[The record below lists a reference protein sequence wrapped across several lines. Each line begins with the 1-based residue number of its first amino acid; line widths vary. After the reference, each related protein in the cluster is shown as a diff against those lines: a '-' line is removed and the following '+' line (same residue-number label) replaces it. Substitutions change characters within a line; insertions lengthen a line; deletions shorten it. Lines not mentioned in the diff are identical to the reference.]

1 MGLRPGFQPMGAAT
15 GEYNRR
21 LLVPH
26 TFLGIFSWLPQWGL
40 DPIPR
45 DPPELGDPE
54 PEKVGSHRGAW
65 NPIGGG
71 RARGNRRTGHLVQA
85 RWMPRAGTVA
95 RTVSAELAQCG
106 QAECQDTLKVPVF
119 PAQSELC
126 LRPSQALATS
136 EQGGGGRRSS
146 RQSPPRGQR
155 RVQPCVWAGAGSQR
169 IAVPVGSP
177 ALLPEGR
184 EMG

>member
-1 MGLRPGFQPMGAAT
+1 MLQSHPAWVPITMGLRPGFQPMGAAT

-71 RARGNRRTGHLVQA
+71 GEQEGT
-85 RWMPRAGTVA
+85 AGQVIWSRPGGCPEPERLLAQSPQSWLSVA
-95 RTVSAELAQCG
+95 RLSAR
-106 QAECQDTLKVPVF
+106 TH
-119 PAQSELC
+119 
-126 LRPSQALATS
+126 
-136 EQGGGGRRSS
+136 
-146 RQSPPRGQR
+146 
-155 RVQPCVWAGAGSQR
+155 
-169 IAVPVGSP
+169 
-177 ALLPEGR
+177 
-184 EMG
+184 